1 MAGRVLNN
9 MSRILV
15 IDDDAG
21 NRLIVKSRLSDLGYD
36 VLPAE
41 TGAAGLIEAR
51 EQPLDL
57 VMVSAGL
64 GSGIDAVEVCR
75 RLKAMPE
82 THAIPVL
89 LYSNLPAGQE
99 ELGRAYSAGCD
110 SFVGKQELPVMDLMV
125 RALLRA
131 KALHDDLADQSR
143 ALEQQN
149 RRLREERQ
157 QVADLETA
165 VRESGQQALL
175 VRELSAG
182 RPDGVL
188 LVDADGFLRRADRG
202 ASEFFGNRSEG
213 KNLGR
218 LAPASGLEAFVR
230 DARTESR
237 EGFRFDLPPIGNR
250 SGRSLTASV
259 VPLVS
264 NSGGEDEGWK
274 VVLLLD
280 AGRRRVAAEILRVQ
294 EPGIPRH
301 QLGPLVEAARELF
314 SPQNFVGDHEAVVQA
329 RQAALEYGDHH
340 EPLLICGEAG
350 VGKSQLGY
358 TMHYQ
363 SQATGPLLHAR
374 CAALATES
382 LEREL
387 IGYVKGAF
395 DDAVV
400 DRPGLLQM
408 AGDGCVLLE
417 ELDAMSLELQGRLV
431 ELLETGKV
439 SRIGSE
445 RRETVE
451 ARLIA
456 TLSRSAEE
464 ALAQGKL
471 RQDLYELF
479 TRRVF
484 LPPLRERLEDVPR
497 LALHFVARF
506 GPCRGI
512 GKVQD
517 DVLSALCSYDWP
529 GNVRELAEHLEGAC
543 RGAQGETL
551 SLHCL
556 PQVVK
561 DMWDGTAQHELLPL
575 PRGGVVDGT
584 HAVGLKVE
592 GRGSTVVPAAAPRR
606 RPWDLGDD
614 DPISLEHYEMK
625 ALLRALDHVEGDKLK
640 AAKLLKVGKST
651 LYRKLKRFKIG

>member
-1 MAGRVLNN
+1 

-21 NRLIVKSRLSDLGYD
+21 NRLIIKSRLSDLGYD

-41 TGAAGLIEAR
+41 TGANGLVEAR
-51 EQPLDL
+51 EHPLDL
-57 VMVSAGL
+57 VMVAAGL

-89 LYSNLPAGQE
+89 LYSSLPAGQE
-99 ELGRAYSAGCD
+99 ELGRAYEAGCD
-110 SFVGKQELPVMDLMV
+110 SFVGKQELPVLDLMV
-125 RALLRA
+125 RALLRT

-157 QVADLETA
+157 KVADLETA
-165 VRESGQQALL
+165 VCDSGQQALL

-188 LVDADGFLRRADRG
+188 IVDPDGFVRRADRG
-202 ASEFFGNRSEG
+202 ATEFFGNRAEG

-237 EGFRFDLPPIGNR
+237 EGFRFDLAPMGNR

-259 VPLVS
+259 VPMVS
-264 NSGGEDEGWK
+264 NGGPEDEGCK

-314 SPQNFVGDHEAVVQA
+314 APECFIGEHEAIVHA
-329 RQAALEYGDHH
+329 RREAVEFGEHRD
-340 EPLLICGEAG
+340 PVLITGEAG
-350 VGKSQLGY
+350 VGKSRLAY
-358 TMHYQ
+358 TMHFR
-363 SQATGPLLHAR
+363 SSSTGPLLHVR
-374 CAALATES
+374 CGAITPES
-382 LEREL
+382 LERDL
-387 IGYVKGAF
+387 LGYVKGAF
-395 DDAVV
+395 EDAVV
-400 DRPGLLQM
+400 DRPGLLHM

-417 ELDAMSLELQGRLV
+417 DVDQMPLELQERML
-431 ELLETGKV
+431 EYLETGKTKRV
-439 SRIGSE
+439 GSE
-445 RRETVE
+445 RRESSD
-451 ARLIA
+451 ARLLF
-456 TLSRSAEE
+456 TLSRPVAE
-464 ALAQGKL
+464 ALADKKL
-471 RQDLYELF
+471 RSDLCDRI
-479 TRRVF
+479 TRHSA
-484 LPPLRERLEDVPR
+484 LPPLRDRIEDIPR
-497 LALHFVARF
+497 LALHFVTRF
-506 GPCRGI
+506 GPARGVAE
-512 GKVQD
+512 VQD
-517 DVLSALCSYDWP
+517 DVLSALAGYDWP
-529 GNVRELAEHLEGAC
+529 GNVRELCEHLEQAC
-543 RGAQGETL
+543 AASTEQTL
-551 SLHCL
+551 SLQCL
-556 PQVVK
+556 PQVIR
-561 DMWDGTAQHELLPL
+561 DSWDGMGQHELTPQ
-575 PRGGVVDGT
+575 RKGEAIGGT
-584 HAVGLKVE
+584 HAVGPKIV
-592 GRGSTVVPAAAPRR
+592 GRGSTVVPPAARR

-651 LYRKLKRFKIG
+651 LYRKLKRFNIG